1 MSKLLGSS
9 SASRLVCLEFPLFKD
24 PKTGGP
30 PFGLQPE
37 VYTAHLSSPGSQ
49 IPYTAEGY
57 VDGDSQPE
65 STSGSLER
73 IVRWKPERTHPVGK
87 DTDHVSIWK
96 LR

>member
-1 MSKLLGSS
+1 MSKLLDSD

-24 PKTGGP
+24 PNTGGP

-37 VYTAHLSSPGSQ
+37 VYIAHLSNPGSQ
-49 IPYTAEGY
+49 VPYDEKGY
-57 VDGDSQPE
+57 SNADAQDNIG
-65 STSGSLER
+65 GALER
-73 IVRWKPERTHPVGK
+73 IVRWKPDRTHPIGK